1 MVEGLII
8 TVLVLWSCIIVFKKV
23 MPKTANRMF
32 TSLANTCQ
40 HKGWYG
46 MEKRLRP
53 KMAAGCGGSCGCSTD
68 DEPAGSQEIKTVK
81 WK

>member
-1 MVEGLII
+1 MIEGLII

-23 MPKTANRMF
+23 MPKTANRTF
-32 TSLANTCQ
+32 TLLADTCQ
-40 HKGWYG
+40 QKGWHA
-46 MEKRLRP
+46 MAKKLRP

-68 DEPAGSQEIKTVK
+68 DEPSTVQEIKTVK